1 MALGPYLLQVHVKST
16 SFHLGMTAS
25 LGMACLAI
33 GVPFPKDMPVLVVQQ
48 GRKKGES
55 ESGGDGAVFQ
65 GEGCL
70 ARFVGFW
77 FCTVFSF
84 LTLFFTH
91 YEGCR

>member
-1 MALGPYLLQVHVKST
+1 MALGPYLLQVHARST

-55 ESGGDGAVFQ
+55 ESGGDGAVCLWEHCNGGCAWLRGGWWRAGM
-65 GEGCL
+65 GE
-70 ARFVGFW
+70 R
-77 FCTVFSF
+77 
-84 LTLFFTH
+84 
-91 YEGCR
+91 